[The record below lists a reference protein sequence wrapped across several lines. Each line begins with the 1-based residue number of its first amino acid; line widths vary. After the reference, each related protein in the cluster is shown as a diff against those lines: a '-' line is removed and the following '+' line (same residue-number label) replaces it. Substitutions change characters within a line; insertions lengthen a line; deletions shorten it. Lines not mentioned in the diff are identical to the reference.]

1 MKKAMRAIVY
11 AAFYL
16 MSLLPYK
23 ALYALSGLL
32 YAMTYRLL
40 RYRLSTARHN
50 LATAFPEKSREEL
63 RRIERDFYRW
73 LSDYFV
79 ETVKLMTVSQKEL
92 MRHVEF
98 RGTEAVEDCFDRG
111 QACAGVLGHYCNWE
125 LLSAAGK
132 VFTRHQEAV
141 FGLVYAPIPNKTI
154 DSLFIKT
161 RQSMGGVCVPKK
173 DILRY
178 LMSFRRQNLM
188 NIFGY
193 MADQEPQCSNARTQ
207 LTFLNRTI
215 MAVTGPEKIARKMGN
230 AVFYVDME
238 RPERG
243 KYTCT
248 FRLLTADA
256 ASLPEHEMTK
266 RFFAMLE
273 QTVRRDPRFYLW
285 TLNKVKNQE

>member
-11 AAFYL
+11 ATFYL
-16 MSLLPYK
+16 LSLLPYK
-23 ALYALSGLL
+23 ALYALSGIL
-32 YAMTYRLL
+32 YAVTYHIL
-40 RYRLSTARHN
+40 RYRLSTARRN
-50 LATAFPEKSREEL
+50 LATAFPEKSRREL
-63 RRIERDFYRW
+63 RHIERGFYRW

-79 ETVKLMTVSQKEL
+79 ETVKLMTVSHKEL

-111 QACAGVLGHYCNWE
+111 QACAGILGHYCNWE
-125 LLSAAGK
+125 LLSATGK
-132 VFTRHQEAV
+132 TFTRHKEAV
-141 FGLVYAPIPNKTI
+141 VGLVYAPIPNKTI
-154 DSLFIKT
+154 DSLFIKI

-178 LMSFRRQNLM
+178 LVSFRRQKLM

-193 MADQEPQCSNARTQ
+193 MADQEPQCHSASMQ

-215 MAVTGPEKIARKMGN
+215 TAVTGPEKIARKMGN

-243 KYTCT
+243 KYICT
-248 FRLLTADA
+248 FHLLTDDV
-256 ASLPEHEMTK
+256 ASIPEQEMTR

-273 QTVRRDPRFYLW
+273 QSIRRDPRFYLW
-285 TLNKVKNQE
+285 TMEKVKD